1 MKNSRKFNQ
10 QNGFT
15 ILEVLIAG
23 LITGIIVA
31 SSFSFYTKMHLQS
44 EVQFDVSEMK
54 QLSRTSLYDIR
65 KTLLQAGFKTAGHV
79 PYEIKADTL
88 AVYYSET
95 QPVDTIKYFLEE
107 FTAAEYADITD
118 KPAGTELYK
127 LMKQVN
133 SQEPVIFADF
143 ITSITYTIVN
153 PDEINVGITVM
164 AYRKDD
170 SYKANGG
177 FRLYTINEK
186 INVRNVE

>member
-1 MKNSRKFNQ
+1 MKNLRKINQ
-10 QNGFT
+10 SNGFT

-23 LITGIIVA
+23 LITAIIVA
-31 SSFSFYTKMHLQS
+31 SAFSFYTKMHLQS

-65 KTLLQAGFKTAGHV
+65 KCLLQAGFKTAGHV

-95 QPVDTIKYFLEE
+95 KPVDSIKYFLQE
-107 FTAAEYADITD
+107 FTDAEYADVPD
-118 KPAGTELYK
+118 LPAGTQLYK
-127 LMKQVN
+127 LMKQEN
-133 SQEPVIFADF
+133 SQAPVIFADF
-143 ITSITYTIVN
+143 LTAITYTMVN
-153 PDEINVGITVM
+153 PDEIDVGITVM
-164 AYRKDD
+164 APRKDD
-170 SYKANGG
+170 SYEANGG